1 MSQIDPR
8 DPRFKVARRVT
19 LGLYLTFACGFSS
32 LIIYSVFKSVIEMSP
47 GQPPPAGTPLAES
60 ECITGARELFG
71 ELDRRRQLAATG
83 SDVAHADQSFLEFRV
98 QWLER
103 KRALEARC
111 GLDSRESLRET
122 FATLQKVLDLYTTSS
137 VQFAGG
143 VGPAV
148 DELKSQLGEK

>member
-1 MSQIDPR
+1 MSQIDPK

-19 LGLYLTFACGFSS
+19 LGLYLTFACGFSC

-47 GQPPPAGTPLAES
+47 QQRAASATLTES
-60 ECITGARELFG
+60 ECIGGARELFG

-83 SDVAHADQSFLEFRV
+83 PDVAHADQSFLEFRV
-98 QWLER
+98 KWLER
-103 KRALEARC
+103 KRALEASC
-111 GLDSRESLRET
+111 SLDTRPSLKDT
-122 FATLQKVLDLYTTSS
+122 FVTLEKVLNLYTTNS

-143 VGPAV
+143 VGPSV